1 MKGIF
6 VYNVIF
12 ALNVHGI
19 SCDMNA
25 IGLDIGTGFVKCVS
39 DKKQIKFPSIYACR
53 QLATWEGKGIVEAVG
68 DEAIKMAE
76 IPNTRVKRP
85 VMLGKPIDE
94 KGFEK
99 LVVRAIEM
107 SLESNDALGKS
118 LEINCIVVG
127 LPYEAKDHA
136 ASVKKMIT
144 RLFSPKQ
151 CTVVAQVLGTLVDVQ
166 LADAVVMSLGHGTSE
181 VVVFKNS
188 SPIKG
193 TSIHHAVSEIITE
206 IGSGKTAY
214 VNHEIFTEERTKPH
228 IMSLADALIDDLN
241 HMRQDME
248 NLPIVV
254 SGGGIL
260 LPWMKEALESKLGT
274 SIIVPKDP
282 VFSNAMGL
290 YKLAAKTC

>member
-1 MKGIF
+1 
-6 VYNVIF
+6 
-12 ALNVHGI
+12 
-19 SCDMNA
+19 MNA

-39 DKKQIKFPSIYACR
+39 DKKQIKFPSIYAYR
-53 QLATWEGKGIVEAVG
+53 QLATWEGRGIVEAVG

-118 LEINCIVVG
+118 LESNCIVIVG
-127 LPYEAKDHA
+127 LPYEAKSHA
-136 ASVKKMIT
+136 ANIKKMIT

-166 LADAVVMSLGHGTSE
+166 LADAAVMSLGHGTSE

-193 TSIHHAVSEIITE
+193 ISIHHAVSEIMTE
-206 IGSGKTAY
+206 IGSGKTDY

-228 IMSLADALIDDLN
+228 VISLADALIDDLN

-248 NLPIVV
+248 SLPIVV

-260 LPWMKEALESKLGT
+260 LPGMKETLESKLGT
-274 SIIVPKDP
+274 SVIVPKDP
-282 VFSNAMGL
+282 VFSNAIGL

>member
-1 MKGIF
+1 
-6 VYNVIF
+6 
-12 ALNVHGI
+12 
-19 SCDMNA
+19 MNA

-39 DKKQIKFPSIYACR
+39 DKKQIKFPSIYAYR
-53 QLATWEGKGIVEAVG
+53 PLAKWEGKGIAEAVG
-68 DEAIKMAE
+68 DEAVKMAE
-76 IPNTRVKRP
+76 IPNTRVTRP

-99 LVVRAIEM
+99 LVVKAIEM

-118 LEINCIVVG
+118 LEGNCIVVG
-127 LPYEAKDHA
+127 LPYEAKSHA
-136 ASVKKMIT
+136 ANIKKMIT

-166 LADAVVMSLGHGTSE
+166 LADAVVVSLGHGTSE

-206 IGSGKTAY
+206 MGSGKTAY
-214 VNHEIFTEERTKPH
+214 VNHEVFAEERAIPY
-228 IMSLADALIDDLN
+228 IISLADALIDDLN
-241 HMRQDME
+241 HMRQDVE

-260 LPWMKEALESKLGT
+260 MRGMKEALESKLGT
-274 SIIVPKDP
+274 GIIVPKDP
-282 VFSNAMGL
+282 VFSNAIGL

>member
-1 MKGIF
+1 
-6 VYNVIF
+6 
-12 ALNVHGI
+12 
-19 SCDMNA
+19 MNA

-53 QLATWEGKGIVEAVG
+53 QLAAWEGRGIAEAVG

-99 LVVRAIEM
+99 LVVRAMEL

-118 LEINCIVVG
+118 LENNCIIVVG
-127 LPYEAKDHA
+127 LPYEAKNHA
-136 ASVKKMIT
+136 ANIKKMIT

-193 TSIHHAVSEIITE
+193 ISIHHAVSEIMTE

-228 IMSLADALIDDLN
+228 IISLADALIDDLN
-241 HMRQDME
+241 HIRQDVE

-260 LPWMKEALESKLGT
+260 LPGMKEALESKLGT
-274 SIIVPKDP
+274 GIIVPKDP
-282 VFSNAMGL
+282 VFSNAIGL